1 MSRSLLGKWVPA
13 AVLVASGFT
22 LAQVRAPLAA
32 AYAAESEGSESYALP
47 GPEGTQLLSLGYR
60 SAVAD
65 FIYAHVLVSYGMHF
79 QQQRR
84 FEHVGDYLDTL
95 TTLDPEFAQPYL
107 FADTLL
113 TIQPTPA
120 EEADYDKAREL
131 LLRGTRAL
139 PYNQELWL
147 VAGQFIAYVAP
158 ARLADPAKREA
169 WKLEGAGVLA
179 RACELATQNRNIPYH
194 CVAAATLLNRA
205 GQREALITML
215 TRTLAVNDDEEIQ
228 KLALAS
234 LGSWVGEREREQ
246 YQARARAFTD
256 RWQTDLPFVSKEQQ
270 LLLGPRTEP
279 LRCVGV
285 ATPARGNGAD
295 DPCVTTWAMW
305 SEAFDASR
313 ASGG

>member
-1 MSRSLLGKWVPA
+1 LG
-13 AVLVASGFT
+13 
-22 LAQVRAPLAA
+22 LALVRAPLAQ
-32 AYAAESEGSESYALP
+32 AYGSVTEAEDGYALP

-65 FIYAHVLVSYGMHF
+65 FIYAHVLVAYGMHF

-95 TTLDPEFAQPYL
+95 TTLDPAFAQPYL

-113 TIQPTPA
+113 TIQPKPSP
-120 EEADYDKAREL
+120 EADYDRAREL

-139 PYNQELWL
+139 PYHQELWL

-158 ARLADPAKREA
+158 PRLADPAKREA
-169 WKLEGAGVLA
+169 WKLEGAGLLA

-234 LGSWVGEREREQ
+234 LGSWVGERQREQ
-246 YQARARAFTD
+246 YQARARAFAE
-256 RWQTDLPFVSKEQQ
+256 RWQADLPFVSKEQQ
-270 LLLGPRTEP
+270 LLLGPRTDP
-279 LRCVGV
+279 NGCVGV
-285 ATPARGNGAD
+285 STTPQESSPD
-295 DPCVTTWAMW
+295 DRCLTTWAMW
-305 SEAFDASR
+305 SEAFDAHR